1 MVRSSISWFFGAGRE
16 LTSDFLTQRQEACR
30 LLEELKH
37 TYSQI
42 PSLFPWPGAT
52 ERAQTCLQAR
62 QLQDEAESLQF
73 TLNSLTAHKESLADR
88 SSAPI
93 WKDPSLDELESR
105 RSSLLD
111 ELKVKIIILLWEGQV
126 SDSQQNVINK
136 LE

>member
-1 MVRSSISWFFGAGRE
+1 MVHSSFSWFLSAGRG

-30 LLEELKH
+30 LLEEMKH

-42 PSLFPWPGAT
+42 PTLFPWPGAAEHT
-52 ERAQTCLQAR
+52 QICLQAN

-73 TLNSLTAHKESLADR
+73 ILNSLTTHKESLAER

-93 WKDPSLDELESR
+93 WKDPYLDELESR

-111 ELKVKIIILLWEGQV
+111 ELKVKIIKGQV